1 MCGRYGLFTPQE
13 DLAELLR
20 ARIRDRAWEG
30 SYNLAPTQRGLV
42 CREDEPGERE
52 LVGLE
57 WGLIPFWA
65 KDPGE
70 TRSRYSLINARAESV
85 GEKPAFRA
93 AFRRRRCL
101 VPADGFY
108 EWQAAEGGPKRPY
121 WIRLKSGEPMTFAG
135 LWERWEGE
143 VEGQQEVVESYT
155 IIVGAPN
162 ELLGRIHNR
171 MPVVL
176 GPGDRDLWLDPGVRE
191 ADALQ
196 GLLRPYPAEEMEA
209 HPVSR
214 RVNNPRNDG
223 PDLVE
228 EVAE

>member
-30 SYNLAPTQRGLV
+30 SYNLAPTQKGLV
-42 CREDEPGERE
+42 CREAEPGERE

-70 TRSRYSLINARAESV
+70 TRSKYSLINARAESV
-85 GEKPAFRA
+85 AEKPAFRA

-108 EWQAAEGGPKRPY
+108 EWHAVEGGPKQPY

-143 VEGQQEVVESYT
+143 VEGQPRVLESYT
-155 IIVGAPN
+155 IIMGEPN

-176 GPGDRDLWLDPGVRE
+176 GSGDRDLWLDPGVGDPE
-191 ADALQ
+191 ALR

-214 RVNNPRNDG
+214 GVNNPRNDG
-223 PDLVE
+223 PELLE